1 MFYSA
6 KYFGQYI
13 NNSTTNKLV
22 NSYSNFLTVHIGCK
36 GENGKAKKTPSF
48 KISKLKNLLEKP

>member
-1 MFYSA
+1 MISKFYSA

-22 NSYSNFLTVHIGCK
+22 NIYNNFLTVHIRYK
-36 GENGKAKKTPSF
+36 GENGEAQKRSNF
-48 KISKLKNLLEKP
+48 